1 MKRTMQFFKDKWTKI
16 KRILHEKHMGSVPLY
31 FPNKMRPLPKIY
43 YVASEVNKANKKM
56 TDGEYLRKQAAEI
69 NRLAI
74 ETQMIIDEM
83 PNLLRSAL
91 KYLRKKSR
99 LTQEGLAEKSS
110 VSVKTIRRI
119 ETDPEYKTTKINI
132 AKICIGLDL
141 NPIISQSFFD
151 LTEFKL
157 SNSTE
162 NVKIKI
168 ILYDSYLENI
178 SEALLLLEKLEIKTK

>member
-1 MKRTMQFFKDKWTKI
+1 MKEIMQFFKDKWTKN

-31 FPNKMRPLPKIY
+31 FPNKKRHLPKIY
-43 YVASEVNKANKKM
+43 YVAPEVNKVRVKM
-56 TDGEYLRKQAAEI
+56 TDEEYLRKQVAEI

-74 ETQMIIDEM
+74 ETEMIIAEM
-83 PNLLRSAL
+83 PNSLGRAL
-91 KYLRKKSR
+91 KYLRKKAR
-99 LTQEGLAEKSS
+99 LTQEELAENSS
-110 VSVKTIRRI
+110 VSVKTVRRV
-119 ETDPEYKTTKINI
+119 ETEPDYKTTKINI
-132 AKICIGLDL
+132 AKICIGLEL